1 MLTPADIEN
10 RVFKKAKI
18 GGYDINDVEDFLEKI
33 IVDFEAV
40 CKQVAEL
47 KDVNENLQES
57 VKYYKSLE
65 QGIEQTIS
73 NAQEE
78 AERLK
83 EKALID
89 VNELK
94 ERKEKEYKNRIGE
107 LDLEIKQKEY
117 NKENTKMTG
126 SITYMPLVSKDNEY
140 LKIDFTYNYEAN
152 NFIEEQN
159 LSKAK
164 TIEELT
170 DDELMEF
177 YASLIEFSENL
188 PLDSLEI

>member
-117 NKENTKMTG
+117 NLEELKKEVQIYKIKVKSM
-126 SITYMPLVSKDNEY
+126 LEAQ
-140 LKIDFTYNYEAN
+140 LKILD
-152 NFIEEQN
+152 EE
-159 LSKAK
+159 
-164 TIEELT
+164 
-170 DDELMEF
+170 
-177 YASLIEFSENL
+177 
-188 PLDSLEI
+188 